1 MILCDSPVWL
11 ALAIS
16 NHTHHDSAQSWIETI
31 DRPASIFFCRATQQ
45 SFLRLLTTAAVMA
58 PYGSPPLTNF
68 EAWTVYESLLAD
80 YRVDFHYREPPG
92 VERLW
97 REFAVRDTASV
108 KLWMDAYLAA
118 FAHSGGYQMVTTD
131 RAFSQFASLDLVLLS
146 ASNP

>member
-1 MILCDSPVWL
+1 
-11 ALAIS
+11 
-16 NHTHHDSAQSWIETI
+16 
-31 DRPASIFFCRATQQ
+31 
-45 SFLRLLTTAAVMA
+45 MA

-131 RAFSQFASLDLVLLS
+131 RAFSQFANLDLVLLS